1 MTVRLSMFQRDSLWE
16 FRNEKLFYHL
26 MGRCRQLEFGTC
38 PRFLLAEETSGR
50 ARGCAMLSDDPG

>member
-1 MTVRLSMFQRDSLWE
+1 MFQRDSLWE